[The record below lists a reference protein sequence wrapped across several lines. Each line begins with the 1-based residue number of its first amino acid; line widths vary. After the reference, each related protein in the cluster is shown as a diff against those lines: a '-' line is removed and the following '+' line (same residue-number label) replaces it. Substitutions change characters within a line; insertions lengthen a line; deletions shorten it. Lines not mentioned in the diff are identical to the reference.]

1 MESEAKSDDGRPELE
16 SPVFTVCT
24 LNVGGR
30 NTNSFEF
37 EMRGDL
43 TELGETLGVPRCCGA
58 FTPSMRIVSIRRG
71 RKWFLFRV

>member
-1 MESEAKSDDGRPELE
+1 MADSEMKSDDGRPELE

-37 EMRGDL
+37 EMRCGL

-58 FTPSMRIVSIRRG
+58 FTPSTRVVSRRA
-71 RKWFLFRV
+71 V